1 MLDRVLRFAVRVV
14 LLDAADAVLLLST
27 RDASNPA
34 FGTSWELPGGG
45 IAAGE
50 DLRDAAVREIREETG
65 IVLARA
71 DIGVPLWH
79 RDVRYAY
86 RGEQRL
92 QREAICVARIL
103 TLHPEIEARGRDVIE
118 RQDHEQH
125 RWWPVDELQ
134 HSAVRFY
141 PRSLP
146 LHIDALM
153 AGVAV
158 DEPVEIWDE

>member
-50 DLRDAAVREIREETG
+50 DLCDAAVREIREETG
-65 IVLARA
+65 IQLATT
-71 DIGVPLWH
+71 DIGRPLWH
-79 RDVRYAY
+79 RDVRYTY
-86 RGEQRL
+86 RGERRL
-92 QREAICVARIL
+92 QREAICVARVL
-103 TLHPEIEARGRDVIE
+103 ALRPEIEIQGREVIE

-134 HSAVRFY
+134 RSAVRFY
-141 PRSLP
+141 PRTLP
-146 LHIDALM
+146 LHIGALM
-153 AGVAV
+153 AGIAV
-158 DEPVEIWDE
+158 DEAFEAWDE